1 MIHRIEKKTIYKIK
15 AEKEYQRSHFRGE
28 LGVRIKNSRKSD
40 PTADEAVNNVM
51 LEEAFNNGKIEQGFL
66 EGIENSEE
74 YEAIFKTISMMKM
87 DYELLGSIIDDLNE
101 RDSRTI
107 KDFLINGKRI
117 TDIAISEDRT
127 ENAIKKRIQKIRIMI
142 REDIVECLE
151 FNSRGGE

>member
-1 MIHRIEKKTIYKIK
+1 
-15 AEKEYQRSHFRGE
+15 
-28 LGVRIKNSRKSD
+28 
-40 PTADEAVNNVM
+40 
-51 LEEAFNNGKIEQGFL
+51 
-66 EGIENSEE
+66 
-74 YEAIFKTISMMKM
+74 MMKM

-151 FNSRGGE
+151 FNCRGGE